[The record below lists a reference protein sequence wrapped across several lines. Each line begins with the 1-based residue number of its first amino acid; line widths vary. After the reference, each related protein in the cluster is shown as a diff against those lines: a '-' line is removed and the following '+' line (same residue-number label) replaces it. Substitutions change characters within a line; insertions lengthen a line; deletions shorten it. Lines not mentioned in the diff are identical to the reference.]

1 MAMLLMRPAG
11 VMLVVVG
18 LIGSV
23 GCSGSNLVEVT
34 GKVTYKGEP
43 VKSGTISF
51 VAADKP
57 AAYGDLQPD
66 GTFSLHTDKPGDG
79 ATPGAYRVIVVAM
92 QDQGGLLPE
101 QRSPLPPPT
110 VPIKYTSLA
119 TTDLTADVAS
129 GKKNVIDFNLEG
141 ALSK

>member
-1 MAMLLMRPAG
+1 MAKFLMQRSWLMLLALG
-11 VMLVVVG
+11 AL
-18 LIGSV
+18 SAT

-43 VKSGTISF
+43 VTSGTISF
-51 VAADKP
+51 IAADKP

-66 GTFSLHTDKPGDG
+66 GTFALHTENPGDG

-119 TTDLTADVAS
+119 TTDLTADVVS

-141 ALSK
+141 ALGK